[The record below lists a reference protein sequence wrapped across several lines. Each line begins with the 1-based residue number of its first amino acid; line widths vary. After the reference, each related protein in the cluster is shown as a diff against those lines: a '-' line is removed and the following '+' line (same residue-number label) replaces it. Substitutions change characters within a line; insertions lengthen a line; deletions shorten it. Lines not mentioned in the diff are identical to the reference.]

1 MKREINLLFVYIKLH
16 VVKLKV
22 FGKLLR
28 IKRAEKWRIDFSY
41 YTEVPK
47 TGSLEL
53 EISCRKKEKNLPS
66 PFSLSEMKLSTLRFP
81 LHISRYNSPG
91 HWRNKSAGGRVGYER
106 SNVCSTNRRIA
117 TKPNTSEPFYKVNT
131 MEPAKVYP
139 RLNATSYFHSSN
151 PSRFDPSFELLSTLL
166 VHSSWQYSTVVSYAC
181 FPYKGYKLVNS

>member
-1 MKREINLLFVYIKLH
+1 MIKLQ
-16 VVKLKV
+16 V
-22 FGKLLR
+22 FEEFLW
-28 IKRAEKWRIDFSY
+28 IKGAEKWRMDY
-41 YTEVPK
+41 AEVPK
-47 TGSLEL
+47 TGSDHLNWR
-53 EISCRKKEKNLPS
+53 SCKKKRERNLPS

-106 SNVCSTNRRIA
+106 SNVCSTDRRIA

-131 MEPAKVYP
+131 MEPTKVYP

-166 VHSSWQYSTVVSYAC
+166 VHSSWQCSAVSYAC